1 MKRLYQK
8 IYLTIVASLLLVVLV
23 AGGLW
28 RFGTQDAPWQQ
39 GLEIAGE
46 LMAAALPLATAPRPI
61 QQEALE
67 RLSRRLDLDLT
78 LYDRLLQPLASA
90 GQPLPPPRMR
100 HGPGGWLY
108 GPHGPAWSLPL
119 PDERVVVVRAPVRH
133 RNPVI
138 GLVFFLGTIALLI
151 ALCAYP
157 VVRGLTRRLERLQT
171 GVETLGAGDLSARV
185 QIEGRDEVARLAESF
200 NRAAARIEE
209 LVGAHRLLLANASHE
224 LRTPLSRLRLG
235 IELYEQ
241 TRDPKYKS
249 EIERDIAE
257 LEAMVEEILLAS
269 RLEATRQLQSAEP
282 VDLLAAAAEEAR
294 RYEQTEAGG
303 QPVTVAG
310 DPRLLRR
317 LIRNLLENAH
327 RHGKPPV
334 QVAVRA
340 QSGRAIVDVSDAGAG
355 IPLAEAE
362 RVFTPFYRLS
372 SETGGAGLGL
382 ALCRQIARLHGGDVA
397 LVAADGGRTCFRVD
411 LPLAG
416 PA

>member
-1 MKRLYQK
+1 M
-8 IYLTIVASLLLVVLV
+8 
-23 AGGLW
+23 
-28 RFGTQDAPWQQ
+28 
-39 GLEIAGE
+39 
-46 LMAAALPLATAPRPI
+46 
-61 QQEALE
+61 
-67 RLSRRLDLDLT
+67 
-78 LYDRLLQPLASA
+78 
-90 GQPLPPPRMR
+90 
-100 HGPGGWLY
+100 
-108 GPHGPAWSLPL
+108 
-119 PDERVVVVRAPVRH
+119 
-133 RNPVI
+133 
-138 GLVFFLGTIALLI
+138 
-151 ALCAYP
+151 
-157 VVRGLTRRLERLQT
+157 
-171 GVETLGAGDLSARV
+171 
-185 QIEGRDEVARLAESF
+185 
-200 NRAAARIEE
+200 
-209 LVGAHRLLLANASHE
+209 
-224 LRTPLSRLRLG
+224 
-235 IELYEQ
+235 YEQ